1 MCNHYKNNPMKTKLN
16 LFLAA
21 VTITSV
27 IVSVYA
33 FTKPSAEIATE
44 FLQVTAVESVVPG
57 GLGRSRLIT
66 IGESG
71 KMDEVKLENF
81 FSMVGINFENI
92 RMNDK
97 MITDKISYL
106 TSQGWELKFVSTGVY
121 AADKS
126 TGIFITRYTFA
137 KRK

>member
-1 MCNHYKNNPMKTKLN
+1 MKTKLN
-16 LFLAA
+16 YFFAA
-21 VTITSV
+21 TSIVAV
-27 IVSVYA
+27 ILSVYA
-33 FTKPSAEIATE
+33 FTKPAAGTATE

-66 IGESG
+66 ISEAG

-81 FSMVGINFENI
+81 FSMVGINFGNI
-92 RMNDK
+92 RMNDQ

-121 AADKS
+121 AANADNGA
-126 TGIFITRYTFA
+126 TGIFITRYTFT
-137 KRK
+137 KQK

>member
-1 MCNHYKNNPMKTKLN
+1 MKTKLN
-16 LFLAA
+16 YFFAA
-21 VTITSV
+21 TSIVAV
-27 IVSVYA
+27 ILSVYA
-33 FTKPSAEIATE
+33 FTKPAAAGTE

-66 IGESG
+66 IGEGG

-106 TSQGWELKFVSTGVY
+106 TSQGWDLKFVSTGVY

-137 KRK
+137 KAK

>member
-1 MCNHYKNNPMKTKLN
+1 MKTKLN
-16 LFLAA
+16 YFFAATSLAA
-21 VTITSV
+21 ILLSL
-27 IVSVYA
+27 YA
-33 FTKPSAEIATE
+33 FNKPTGSTSTE

-66 IGESG
+66 ISEGG
-71 KMDEVKLENF
+71 KMDEVKLDNF

-97 MITDKISYL
+97 MITDKISDL
-106 TSQGWELKFVSTGVY
+106 ASQGWELKFVSTGVY

-126 TGIFITRYTFA
+126 TGIFITRYTFS
-137 KRK
+137 KQK

>member
-1 MCNHYKNNPMKTKLN
+1 MKTKLN
-16 LFLAA
+16 YFFA
-21 VTITSV
+21 TTS
-27 IVSVYA
+27 IVAIILSVYA
-33 FTKPSAEIATE
+33 FTKPAASTATE

-57 GLGRSRLIT
+57 GLGRSRMIT
-66 IGESG
+66 ISEGG

-92 RMNDK
+92 RLNDK

-106 TSQGWELKFVSTGVY
+106 TSQGWELKHVSTGVY

-137 KRK
+137 KQK

>member
-1 MCNHYKNNPMKTKLN
+1 MKTKLN
-16 LFLAA
+16 YFFAA
-21 VTITSV
+21 TS
-27 IVSVYA
+27 IAAIILSVYA
-33 FTKPSAEIATE
+33 FTKPVSGGGTE

-66 IGESG
+66 IGEGG

-81 FSMVGINFENI
+81 FSMVGINFGNI
-92 RMNDK
+92 RTNDQ

-106 TSQGWELKFVSTGVY
+106 TNQGWELKFVSTGVY
-121 AADKS
+121 SADKDQS

-137 KRK
+137 KQK

>member
-1 MCNHYKNNPMKTKLN
+1 MKTKLN
-16 LFLAA
+16 YLFAS
-21 VTITSV
+21 ISV
-27 IVSVYA
+27 IAIICSIYA
-33 FTKPSAEIATE
+33 FNKPVSAGTE

-66 IGESG
+66 IGEGG

-92 RMNDK
+92 RLNDK

-137 KRK
+137 KAK

>member
-1 MCNHYKNNPMKTKLN
+1 MKTKLN
-16 LFLAA
+16 YFFGA
-21 VTITSV
+21 TSV
-27 IVSVYA
+27 VAIILSIYA
-33 FTKPSAEIATE
+33 FNKPAAGSQE

-66 IGESG
+66 IGEGG
-71 KMDEVKLENF
+71 KMDEVKMENF

-97 MITDKISYL
+97 TITEKISYL
-106 TSQGWELKFVSTGVY
+106 TSQGWELKFISTGVY

-137 KRK
+137 KQK

>member
-1 MCNHYKNNPMKTKLN
+1 MKTKLN
-16 LFLAA
+16 YFFGA
-21 VTITSV
+21 TSV
-27 IVSVYA
+27 VAIILSIYA
-33 FTKPSAEIATE
+33 FNKPAASSQE

-66 IGESG
+66 IGEGG

-92 RMNDK
+92 RLNDK
-97 MITDKISYL
+97 MITEKISYL
-106 TSQGWELKFVSTGVY
+106 TGQGWELKFVSTGVY

-137 KRK
+137 KQK

>member
-1 MCNHYKNNPMKTKLN
+1 MKTKLN
-16 LFLAA
+16 YFFA
-21 VTITSV
+21 VTSV
-27 IVSVYA
+27 AAIMLSVYA
-33 FTKPSAEIATE
+33 FTKPAPGTATE

-57 GLGRSRLIT
+57 GLGRSRMIT
-66 IGESG
+66 IGEGG

-92 RMNDK
+92 RLNDK

-121 AADKS
+121 SADKN

-137 KRK
+137 KQK

>member
-1 MCNHYKNNPMKTKLN
+1 MKTKLN
-16 LFLAA
+16 YLFAS
-21 VTITSV
+21 ISV
-27 IVSVYA
+27 IAVICSIYA
-33 FTKPSAEIATE
+33 FNKPVSAGTE

-66 IGESG
+66 IGEGG

-92 RMNDK
+92 RLNDK

-137 KRK
+137 KAK